1 MGEGTMGKAKGKSL
15 GMDTES
21 NKAET
26 VCKMRGS
33 SEGLQV
39 FLVVGGCPGSL
50 CPGHFLWRASFH
62 CFLFPLGRGVRM
74 DTGGVERRKV
84 RLKSSMHAFA
94 FNEVVGLLAS
104 PCSSSCGCMGSCD

>member
-1 MGEGTMGKAKGKSL
+1 MGEGTVGKAKGKSL
-15 GMDTES
+15 GMDKES

-26 VCKMRGS
+26 VRKMRGT

-50 CPGHFLWRASFH
+50 FPGHFLWRASFH

-74 DTGGVERRKV
+74 DTEGAGEEKGEATEQNAC
-84 RLKSSMHAFA
+84 LCL
-94 FNEVVGLLAS
+94 E
-104 PCSSSCGCMGSCD
+104 